1 MVECLLACVTRCS
14 NCGAS
19 VNLTVCY
26 LIRKTP
32 LWLTAYNGSFWSSEY
47 DTLMRNPK
55 YGQMY
60 DSMDDVLNFLVD
72 AKADVN
78 KTTKYG
84 QIPLHWAAY
93 HGNDS
98 TVKKLVSCN

>member
-1 MVECLLACVTRCS
+1 MTRCS